1 MTNETKQALQKVFR
15 ANADKQLSLSKVL
28 ETSVAAFRS
37 DKYGVDRVY
46 AEALGESRSEQRKLF
61 METFATCMPHVI
73 YNGTGKDKV
82 VIVDFVEA
90 KENSNLSKA
99 IKQYR
104 LAGGEIV
111 KPKNCVGVIET
122 EQEVKKME
130 TVTLASGF
138 EVEVVSRDA
147 EGNVLTEIKK
157 TRLVPREK
165 SVWGYTE
172 TVMNALIDALE
183 ILVDGTK

>member
-90 KENSNLSKA
+90 KENSNCKP
-99 IKQYR
+99 IRQYR
-104 LAGGEIV
+104 LAGGEICR
-111 KPKNCVGVIET
+111 PKGACLVIET
-122 EQEVKKME
+122 EQVVKKME

-138 EVEVVSRDA
+138 EMDVVSRDA
-147 EGNVLTEIKK
+147 EGNVLTETKK

>member
-1 MTNETKQALQKVFR
+1 MAKVFR

-37 DKYGVDRVY
+37 DKYGVDRIY
-46 AEALGESRSEQRKLF
+46 ADALGESRSDQRKLF
-61 METFATCMPHVI
+61 MEVFATCMPHVI
-73 YNGTGKDKV
+73 YNGTHKV

-90 KENSNLSKA
+90 KENSDLTKA
-99 IKQYR
+99 IRQYR

-111 KPKNCVGVIET
+111 KQEGCAGFIET

-138 EVEVVSRDA
+138 QVEVVSRDA
-147 EGNVLTEIKK
+147 DGNVITETKK

-165 SVWGYTE
+165 SVWGYTDV
-172 TVMNALIDALE
+172 VMNALIAALE
-183 ILVDGTK
+183 IIVDGTK